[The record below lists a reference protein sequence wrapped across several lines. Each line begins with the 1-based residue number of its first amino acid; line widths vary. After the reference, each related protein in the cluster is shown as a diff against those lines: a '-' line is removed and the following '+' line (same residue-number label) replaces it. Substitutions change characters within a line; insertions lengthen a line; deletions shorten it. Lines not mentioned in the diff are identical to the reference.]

1 MICAEPSSSSVLCLQ
16 VLSLRHRRLVRPS
29 PESIQSRSR
38 WLRPTCASKP
48 WRRSKPNMA
57 GTRNPFGRRSHPGSR
72 IHLQQEAQPPKNR
85 RQKEILA
92 KRTAKPRSHRMK
104 TAVKSPNPA
113 KSRRPAEHSS
123 FQRFSFQHFSFTQIP
138 LSPATPISP
147 PSSLRRGYDRQAGP
161 IHWLFQGPP
170 AESKFLAARVST
182 TSCHLAVKVRIRV
195 IPEASSRLGRHEEAA
210 LAF

>member
-1 MICAEPSSSSVLCLQ
+1 MET
-16 VLSLRHRRLVRPS
+16 R
-29 PESIQSRSR
+29 
-38 WLRPTCASKP
+38 
-48 WRRSKPNMA
+48 
-57 GTRNPFGRRSHPGSR
+57 RNPIGRRPNPGSR
-72 IHLQQEAQPPKNR
+72 IHLTSRKLIRQKTAAKRNLGKAVRKATLAANENR
-85 RQKEILA
+85 REISRVSRL
-92 KRTAKPRSHRMK
+92 TACCGAFFLS
-104 TAVKSPNPA
+104 A
-113 KSRRPAEHSS
+113 
-123 FQRFSFQHFSFTQIP
+123 FQRFSVSAFQRFSVSAFQRFSVSVFQHFSFTQIP